1 MPKARA
7 RARHGLKGH
16 KQTCPGVDLD
26 FGEGTL
32 PLFQRHLLD
41 RDLLDDHEAP
51 VSLTTVEV
59 HNPAAMRKGQ
69 PVWN

>member
-1 MPKARA
+1 MVR
-7 RARHGLKGH
+7 GW
-16 KQTCPGVDLD
+16 DLD

-41 RDLLDDHEAP
+41 WNLLDDHEAP

-59 HNPAAMRKGQ
+59 HNPAAMRQGPAGMELNVAQ
-69 PVWN
+69 